1 MPSSGRPVT
10 KDNLFDF
17 IDDFISAEAG
27 AFGFPDGL
35 SDSRSENRT
44 PSRMR
49 LTGRR
54 CCYDAATINHV

>member
-1 MPSSGRPVT
+1 MAAEEKYLSDSIGI
-10 KDNLFDF
+10 F
-17 IDDFISAEAG
+17 ILPEDG

-35 SDSRSENRT
+35 SDCRSENRT

-54 CCYDAATINHV
+54 CWCDAAMINHV